1 MTASISTLYTVSTK
15 IIDDHL
21 IEQEVWLN
29 KFEDER
35 ELLERRIA
43 SLREEQVRK
52 ILIDLGWTPP
62 EEI

>member
-62 EEI
+62 EE

>member
-29 KFEDER
+29 KFDDER

>member
-29 KFEDER
+29 KFDDER

-62 EEI
+62 EE